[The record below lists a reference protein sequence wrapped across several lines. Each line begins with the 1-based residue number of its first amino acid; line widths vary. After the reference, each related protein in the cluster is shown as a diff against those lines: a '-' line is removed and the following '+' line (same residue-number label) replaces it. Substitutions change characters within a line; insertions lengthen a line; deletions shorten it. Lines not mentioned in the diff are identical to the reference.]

1 MKKLAISFERE
12 GKRDRKRERKDAPPQ
27 AQREGVGRARPRRIG
42 WEGEANHVGL
52 REISI

>member
-1 MKKLAISFERE
+1 MKNLAISFERE
-12 GKRDRKRERKDAPPQ
+12 GKRERKDAPPQAQ